1 MIMSLP
7 VFVNILCRILQF
19 QKRKA
24 ACYNPCI
31 FFPFLSCRIRM
42 AF

>member
-1 MIMSLP
+1 MSLP
-7 VFVNILCRILQF
+7 VFLNILYRTRQL

>member
-24 ACYNPCI
+24 VCCSPCI